1 MGKRTFFQR
10 ENDSDDRTKRK
21 RTDEVDGTDVEKR
34 RVFLGVRLVADEQQ
48 MSNDNGDFSSL
59 AVGYA
64 AVARISTVSAQA
76 ALCAALG
83 YFVDRRFET
92 APWGTVVGALA
103 GAAAFCVGLVAAAKR
118 LERDG
123 ATASKAS
130 ENVRKRDNVDA
141 EISAESLKT
150 EALRDEF
157 EETLARA
164 TAFFA
169 EKTGRS
175 EDSKASEPT
184 ENSPNVGE
192 TERRR

>member
-1 MGKRTFFQR
+1 
-10 ENDSDDRTKRK
+10 
-21 RTDEVDGTDVEKR
+21 
-34 RVFLGVRLVADEQQ
+34 
-48 MSNDNGDFSSL
+48 MSNGNGDFSSL

-64 AVARISTVSAQA
+64 AVVRISTVSAQA

-103 GAAAFCVGLVAAAKR
+103 GAAAFCVGLVAAVKR

-175 EDSKASEPT
+175 EDSEASEPT

>member
-1 MGKRTFFQR
+1 
-10 ENDSDDRTKRK
+10 
-21 RTDEVDGTDVEKR
+21 
-34 RVFLGVRLVADEQQ
+34 
-48 MSNDNGDFSSL
+48 MSNSNGDFSSL

-64 AVARISTVSAQA
+64 AVVRISTVSAQA

-83 YFVDRRFET
+83 YWVDRRWET
-92 APWGTVVGALA
+92 APWGTVVGALL
-103 GAAAFCVGLVAAAKR
+103 GAAAFGVGLIAAVKR

-123 ATASKAS
+123 AGVLEAAKD
-130 ENVRKRDNVDA
+130 ERKRDNVDVDA
-141 EISAESLKT
+141 EISAELLKT
-150 EALRDEF
+150 ETLRGEF

-175 EDSKASEPT
+175 EDSKASEQT

>member
-1 MGKRTFFQR
+1 
-10 ENDSDDRTKRK
+10 
-21 RTDEVDGTDVEKR
+21 
-34 RVFLGVRLVADEQQ
+34 
-48 MSNDNGDFSSL
+48 MSKSNGDFSSL
-59 AVGYA
+59 TVGYA
-64 AVARISTVSAQA
+64 AVVRVSTVSAQA
-76 ALCAALG
+76 ALCAVLG
-83 YFVDRRFET
+83 YFIDRRFET

-103 GAAAFCVGLVAAAKR
+103 GAAAFCVGLVAAVKR

-123 ATASKAS
+123 ATALTS

-150 EALRDEF
+150 EVLRDEF
-157 EETLARA
+157 EETLERA

-175 EDSKASEPT
+175 EGSESAEPT

>member
-1 MGKRTFFQR
+1 
-10 ENDSDDRTKRK
+10 
-21 RTDEVDGTDVEKR
+21 
-34 RVFLGVRLVADEQQ
+34 
-48 MSNDNGDFSSL
+48 MSNSNGDFSSL

-64 AVARISTVSAQA
+64 AVVRISTVSAQA

-83 YFVDRRFET
+83 FFVDRRFET
-92 APWGTVVGALA
+92 APWGTVVGALL
-103 GAAAFCVGLVAAAKR
+103 GAAVFGVGLVATVKR

-123 ATASKAS
+123 ANGS
-130 ENVRKRDNVDA
+130 EESQDARKRDKVDLDA

-150 EALRDEF
+150 EVLRDEF

-175 EDSKASEPT
+175 EGSESAEQT
-184 ENSPNVGE
+184 ENSPKVGE

>member
-1 MGKRTFFQR
+1 
-10 ENDSDDRTKRK
+10 
-21 RTDEVDGTDVEKR
+21 
-34 RVFLGVRLVADEQQ
+34 
-48 MSNDNGDFSSL
+48 MSNSNGDFSSL

-64 AVARISTVSAQA
+64 AVVRISTVSAQA

-150 EALRDEF
+150 ETLRGEF
-157 EETLARA
+157 EETLTRA
-164 TAFFA
+164 TAFLA
-169 EKTGRS
+169 EKSERS
-175 EDSKASEPT
+175 KPLDAFERPETPEQAEI
-184 ENSPNVGE
+184 SPNVGE
-192 TERRR
+192 AERRR

>member
-1 MGKRTFFQR
+1 
-10 ENDSDDRTKRK
+10 
-21 RTDEVDGTDVEKR
+21 
-34 RVFLGVRLVADEQQ
+34 
-48 MSNDNGDFSSL
+48 MSNSNGDFSSL
-59 AVGYA
+59 TVGYA
-64 AVARISTVSAQA
+64 AVVRVSTVSAQA
-76 ALCAALG
+76 ALCAVLG
-83 YFVDRRFET
+83 YFIDRRFET
-92 APWGTVVGALA
+92 APWGTVVGALF
-103 GAAAFCVGLVAAAKR
+103 GAAAFCVGLVAAVKR

-123 ATASKAS
+123 ATVSKAS

-157 EETLARA
+157 EETLERA

-175 EDSKASEPT
+175 EGSEAAEQT

>member
-1 MGKRTFFQR
+1 
-10 ENDSDDRTKRK
+10 
-21 RTDEVDGTDVEKR
+21 
-34 RVFLGVRLVADEQQ
+34 
-48 MSNDNGDFSSL
+48 MSNSNGDFSSL
-59 AVGYA
+59 TVGYA
-64 AVARISTVSAQA
+64 AVVRVSTVSAQA
-76 ALCAALG
+76 ALCAVLG
-83 YFVDRRFET
+83 YFIDRRFET

-103 GAAAFCVGLVAAAKR
+103 GAAAFCVGLVAAVKR

-123 ATASKAS
+123 ATALAS
-130 ENVRKRDNVDA
+130 ENVRKRDNVDVDA

-150 EALRDEF
+150 EVLRDEF
-157 EETLARA
+157 EETLERA

-175 EDSKASEPT
+175 EGSESAEQT